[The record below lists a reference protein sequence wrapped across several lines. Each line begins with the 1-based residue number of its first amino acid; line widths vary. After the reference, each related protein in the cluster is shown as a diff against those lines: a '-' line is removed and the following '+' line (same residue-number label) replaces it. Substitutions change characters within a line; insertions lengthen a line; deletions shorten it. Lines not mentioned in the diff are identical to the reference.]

1 MVMVVQQAL
10 LGRPMDRLSTD
21 ELNWDALYADLAPRV
36 YNYFR
41 FRISRYRTGS
51 EADVEEL
58 TSRTF
63 ERAWR
68 SRALYRHDLA
78 GFSTWLFKIAQNVGV
93 DYHNQLRGRV
103 HLPLEAATDVAVDGT
118 PERQAELGSDL
129 ARLATLTA
137 SLPERERE
145 LIALKYGASLN
156 NRLIARLTGLSE
168 SNVGTLLHRLVRTL
182 RAQWYE
188 QASVRDE

>member
-1 MVMVVQQAL
+1 MRVEDAVPA
-10 LGRPMDRLSTD
+10 RSMDQLSTD
-21 ELNWDALYADLAPRV
+21 ILDWDALYADLAPRV

-41 FRISRYRTGS
+41 YRMGS
-51 EADVEEL
+51 DADVEDL

-68 SRALYRHDLA
+68 SRAQYRHDLA

-93 DYHNQLRGRV
+93 DYRSRRRE
-103 HLPLEAATDVAVDGT
+103 HLPLEAAIDVAVDGT
-118 PERQAELGSDL
+118 PELQAELSSDL
-129 ARLATLTA
+129 ERLAALTA

-156 NRLIARLTGLSE
+156 NRLIAGLTGLSE
-168 SNVGTLLHRLVRTL
+168 SNVGTVLHRLVRTL
-182 RAQWYE
+182 RTQWYG
-188 QASVRDE
+188 QTDTRDE